1 MVIQP
6 LKHMD
11 EEKENSNSENEE
23 LDELEELE
31 TTTEDNDSEE
41 VTALKDKNRQLFAR
55 AKKAEGFEQKDGKW
69 VKKEEKPVTP
79 EPEVKPE
86 TQEEVTGLTQEDV
99 EAQVTKTL
107 EQRDLESLDIS
118 DELKKEVSDYG
129 KLHSVS
135 VKKAL
140 ESDYIKFKRG
150 QEDGET
156 NADNASIGGGTRSA
170 TTVETTG
177 ADFDLTTDKGKED
190 FNKWE
195 DEQRKAL
202 G

>member
-1 MVIQP
+1 
-6 LKHMD
+6 MD
-11 EEKENSNSENEE
+11 ENNVNSNTENEE

-55 AKKAEGFEQKDGKW
+55 AKKGEGFELKDDKW
-69 VKKEEKPVTP
+69 VKKEVPVVEEKKP
-79 EPEVKPE
+79 EEKPE
-86 TQEEVTGLTQEDV
+86 TKEEVTGLTQEDV
-99 EAQVTKTL
+99 AAQVTKTL

-118 DELKKEVSDYG
+118 DELKKEVSDYT
-129 KLHSVS
+129 KLHGVS
-135 VKKAL
+135 VNKAL
-140 ESDYIKFKRG
+140 DSDYIKFKRG
-150 QEDGET
+150 QEEGEKKT
-156 NADNASIGGGTRSA
+156 DDASIGGGTRSA

-190 FNKWE
+190 FKKWE